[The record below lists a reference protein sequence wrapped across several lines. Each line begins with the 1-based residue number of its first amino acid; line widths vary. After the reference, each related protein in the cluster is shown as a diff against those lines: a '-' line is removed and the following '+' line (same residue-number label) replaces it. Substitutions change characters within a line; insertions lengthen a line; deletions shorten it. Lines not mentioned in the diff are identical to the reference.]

1 MPCQPQV
8 GLPGQ
13 SKEGKHAMNL
23 MHGKR
28 PETLLDRI
36 THTLQWE
43 AFHHCPAMKERSL
56 ILS

>member
-13 SKEGKHAMNL
+13 SKKGKPAINV

-36 THTLQWE
+36 THTLQGE
-43 AFHHCPAMKERSL
+43 PFTTL
-56 ILS
+56 LQ